1 MRTLLLTFAMKYV
14 VLISLFLMLMSST
27 ARAQRPITVY
37 LAGDSTMARKLPE
50 KRPETGWGEALQ
62 QFFDEAKVLIDNHA
76 QNGRSTRTFIAEKR
90 WQAIVD
96 KLKPGDYVFIQ
107 FGHNDQPKEKA
118 SYTPPADYRQNLI
131 NFVNDVRAKKATP
144 VLLTPVMR
152 RRFDKDG
159 NFQDSHAEYPDI
171 VRAVAAEK
179 KVALIDMHRT
189 SEAAIKQYGVEPS
202 RKLFLQLKP
211 DENPNYPKGVEDNTH
226 FSPLGAGIMASLAV
240 DSIREQKLGLARY
253 LNVDIWKIDNLKAIG
268 GNPLTVTGQ
277 PRVIK
282 DSSEKAISFDGKADG
297 ILINRNPIAGARA
310 FTIEGI
316 FRPDAGGEF
325 EQRWLHVQ
333 NDQVDDRALLEIR
346 VKDNEWFLDTFIK
359 SGENRL
365 ALLAE
370 KFKHPVGRW
379 YHVALVFDGLTM
391 RHYVDGQEEMSGPL
405 NAAPL
410 GPGKTSLGVRMNHVS
425 WFKGAIREI
434 RFTQRALTPQEF
446 LKK

>member
-1 MRTLLLTFAMKYV
+1 M
-14 VLISLFLMLMSST
+14 
-27 ARAQRPITVY
+27 TVY

-179 KVALIDMHRT
+179 KVALIDMHRA

-240 DSIREQKLGLARY
+240 DAIREQKLGLALY
-253 LNVDIWKIDNLKAIG
+253 LNIDTWKIDNLKAIG
-268 GNPLTVTGQ
+268 GNSLTINGQ

-282 DSSEKAISFDGKADG
+282 DSGEKAISFDGKTDG
-297 ILINRNPIAGARA
+297 ILINRNPVAGARA

-346 VKDNEWFLDTFIK
+346 LSGNEWFLDTFIK
-359 SGENRL
+359 SGESRL

-370 KFKHPVGRW
+370 KFKHPVG
-379 YHVALVFDGLTM
+379 
-391 RHYVDGQEEMSGPL
+391 
-405 NAAPL
+405 
-410 GPGKTSLGVRMNHVS
+410 
-425 WFKGAIREI
+425 
-434 RFTQRALTPQEF
+434 
-446 LKK
+446 